1 MQSNWRLDALARLFE
16 LIITTWRCVGQ
27 VVATDIELQIK
38 NDSSHF
44 LQQINGRLFEVVIT
58 RGGHK
63 RRFNW
68 SETCIELVNYNGQQ
82 VFWAGGRYWQR
93 VAKKWFKPLT
103 AGGRKCEV
111 VITRGGHKHR
121 FQCSETCIKGPPGL
135 HDQNGHYFEVITPD
149 TEAQGFPT
157 LTLLWT
163 KLNEAHINIAIF
175 LLGIH
180 LNLPTLHISIK

>member
-1 MQSNWRLDALARLFE
+1 M
-16 LIITTWRCVGQ
+16 
-27 VVATDIELQIK
+27 VATDIELQIK

-63 RRFNW
+63 RRLNW
-68 SETCIELVNYNGQQ
+68 SETCIELVNYNRQQ
-82 VFWAGGRYWQR
+82 VFWAGGRYWQG

-103 AGGRKCEV
+103 AGGRKYEVVITRGGHKHRFHRCSFYEV

-135 HDQNGHYFEVITPD
+135 RDQSGHYFEVITPD
-149 TEAQGFPT
+149 TEAQEF
-157 LTLLWT
+157 LTLS
-163 KLNEAHINIAIF
+163 
-175 LLGIH
+175 LL
-180 LNLPTLHISIK
+180 